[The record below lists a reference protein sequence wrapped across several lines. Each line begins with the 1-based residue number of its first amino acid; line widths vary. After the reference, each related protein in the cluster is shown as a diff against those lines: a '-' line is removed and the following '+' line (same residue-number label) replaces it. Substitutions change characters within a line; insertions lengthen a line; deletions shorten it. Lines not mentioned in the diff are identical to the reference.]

1 MPHSR
6 FRLALLTALGATL
19 SAPALAVDPVPATP
33 GWRGFVVVAAG
44 STDVRSN
51 VVVGNSLIEVGDPV
65 IGSINQ
71 RPSSDDT
78 FHPLA
83 TGELSYTTAGG
94 WQFFLGNSLE
104 DLVTLDAVT
113 QFGVRTNVGGAG
125 TIEVAALASGIQ
137 TKAWEDPYAEGVRRE
152 ETDRDATGV
161 RLQWGRFMGSA
172 FQLGLTFRDLSFDT
186 ERSGQ
191 GVVSVACDA
200 ACQAALR
207 RDGTQ
212 ASIDVSY
219 LYRLGAGRNHLLRP
233 FIRYT
238 VDDRD
243 GGAIAGDSYRL
254 QLSYVYLTSAYTVAT
269 NVILG
274 GTSRDEPNPLYGR
287 RIDSDRFALDT
298 TLFYRLPTA
307 SGRWQAVGSVLWGED
322 DSDVNFHDTRVF
334 MVSLGA
340 LYRFGAR

>member
-1 MPHSR
+1 MPQPR
-6 FRLALLTALGATL
+6 FRLALLIALGATL
-19 SAPALAVDPVPATP
+19 SVPALAVEPVPETP
-33 GWRGFVVVAAG
+33 GWRGFVVLAAG

-51 VVVGNSLIEVGDPV
+51 VVVGNSIIEVGNPV
-65 IGSINQ
+65 IDSINQ
-71 RPSSDDT
+71 RPPSDDT
-78 FHPLA
+78 LHPLA
-83 TGELSYTTAGG
+83 TGEISYTTAGG
-94 WQFFLGNSLE
+94 WQVFFGNSLE

-113 QFGVRTNVGGAG
+113 QFGVRSNVGDAG
-125 TIEVAALASGIQ
+125 TIEIAALASGIQ
-137 TKAWEDPYAEGVRRE
+137 TKAWADPYAEGVRRE
-152 ETDRDATGV
+152 ETDRDANGA
-161 RLQWGRFMGSA
+161 RLQWGRVMGSA
-172 FQLGLTFRDLSFDT
+172 FQLGFTYRDLSFDT

-207 RDGTQ
+207 RDGAQ
-212 ASIDVSY
+212 YAFDVSY

-233 FIRYT
+233 FVRYT

-243 GGAIAGDSYRL
+243 GGALAGDSYRL
-254 QLSYVYLTSAYTVAT
+254 QLSYIYLTRAYTIAT

-274 GTSRDEPNPLYGR
+274 GTSRDERNPLYGR

-322 DSDVNFHDTRVF
+322 DSDVDFHDTRVF